1 MTELELLGAALPA
14 YDFQDVL
21 GRGAWGIVVAAH
33 HRRLNRPVAVKML
46 PLAFTSDD
54 RVRRRFAAEAR
65 LLATLD
71 HPHVVRIHDYIEQ
84 DEVCALVMERLT
96 GGTLAERMQLGRMRQ
111 EHASAIQL
119 ATLHGLEH
127 AHQHGVLHRD
137 IKPENLMFAAD
148 GVLKIT
154 DFGIATV
161 LGEQVERLTAAG
173 IAMGTPAYMAPEQV
187 SESAEVG
194 EAADIWSAAAV
205 YYEML
210 SGAVPYPRKASLQA
224 ALLARTRDEP
234 KPIDEVAPDLP
245 PQIGATVMR
254 ALDRRPEKRYP
265 TSAAFADALEQAGS
279 TVWGDDWLASTPT
292 PLYKAAPR
300 SASGGATTTGVVNQP
315 AGPRTR
321 ERLRRNRRRT
331 NVIIG
336 LSAAAIVAAGV
347 TVGVLA
353 FGGDG
358 SGGTDGHAAD
368 GGVRWG
374 SWITPSKRIP
384 EAPVQMGGLGP
395 VPHGWGDRMAV
406 GINLDDARQGAIGS
420 HFGKGIAAEISFTSD
435 PINGPGWNFHP
446 SSAHPAADAIRK
458 LESSGAQPYV
468 NYYVLRLVGRGVGND
483 AAEQDVLDQLTDPVK
498 MKAYW
503 GDVTAF
509 LKDLGSL
516 DQPLPLDVEFDVAS
530 TVEALVGNARKAEA
544 VVASSGIADL
554 AGLPDNFAGWA
565 QAWDRLRTKYAPKVM
580 LGMPLSPWATG
591 DYLVPFNNAAYE
603 SPVVFAW
610 TSNFGKFYKTLGVKY
625 DFINYIVASGEA
637 GRLTTPDTD
646 YFPHKLDFDRLY
658 AYVLGLSQ
666 VAQTRVVLESVP
678 VGNTVMAPENNT
690 KFHWADGY
698 AQWLLGDLGYA
709 HLLKMREA
717 GVIGIVFGFGYTGKD
732 VTCPCDAAGD
742 GQSQGNLPGFTASG
756 QLAASSDD
764 DGGYLH
770 DRIRGYLSLGGMALH

>member
-1 MTELELLGAALPA
+1 VTELELLGAALPA

-245 PQIGATVMR
+245 PQIGGPSTGA
-254 ALDRRPEKRYP
+254 RRSGIPP
-265 TSAAFADALEQAGS
+265 
-279 TVWGDDWLASTPT
+279 
-292 PLYKAAPR
+292 APR
-300 SASGGATTTGVVNQP
+300 SPTRWSRPAAPCGATTGWP
-315 AGPRTR
+315 ARRPRCTR
-321 ERLRRNRRRT
+321 PPR
-331 NVIIG
+331 
-336 LSAAAIVAAGV
+336 A
-347 TVGVLA
+347 
-353 FGGDG
+353 
-358 SGGTDGHAAD
+358 
-368 GGVRWG
+368 
-374 SWITPSKRIP
+374 
-384 EAPVQMGGLGP
+384 
-395 VPHGWGDRMAV
+395 
-406 GINLDDARQGAIGS
+406 
-420 HFGKGIAAEISFTSD
+420 
-435 PINGPGWNFHP
+435 
-446 SSAHPAADAIRK
+446 AHPAARRRPA
-458 LESSGAQPYV
+458 SSTS
-468 NYYVLRLVGRGVGND
+468 LRGRGPESASAG
-483 AAEQDVLDQLTDPVK
+483 TD
-498 MKAYW
+498 
-503 GDVTAF
+503 G
-509 LKDLGSL
+509 G
-516 DQPLPLDVEFDVAS
+516 
-530 TVEALVGNARKAEA
+530 
-544 VVASSGIADL
+544 
-554 AGLPDNFAGWA
+554 
-565 QAWDRLRTKYAPKVM
+565 RT
-580 LGMPLSPWATG
+580 S
-591 DYLVPFNNAAYE
+591 
-603 SPVVFAW
+603 
-610 TSNFGKFYKTLGVKY
+610 
-625 DFINYIVASGEA
+625 
-637 GRLTTPDTD
+637 
-646 YFPHKLDFDRLY
+646 
-658 AYVLGLSQ
+658 
-666 VAQTRVVLESVP
+666 
-678 VGNTVMAPENNT
+678 
-690 KFHWADGY
+690 
-698 AQWLLGDLGYA
+698 
-709 HLLKMREA
+709 
-717 GVIGIVFGFGYTGKD
+717 
-732 VTCPCDAAGD
+732 
-742 GQSQGNLPGFTASG
+742 
-756 QLAASSDD
+756 SSDF
-764 DGGYLH
+764 
-770 DRIRGYLSLGGMALH
+770 RRRRSSRPE